1 MNAKP
6 RALIHVQHLL
16 GIGHLRRALAL
27 GRALAGAGAE
37 VTVASGGMRVP
48 NLPADGLNLVQLPP
62 ARAVDATFKQLL
74 DEHGRPVD
82 DAWRARRKEAL
93 LALFASTSPDL
104 LAIELYPFGRRQL
117 RFELEPLLDAAH
129 ARTPR
134 PAIACSLRDIIH
146 PPAPGRVEGVVAAV
160 RERFDMVLVHG
171 DPGLIPLDL
180 SFPEASRI
188 AQRLRYTGYL
198 LDQPLPRVATARREP
213 EVIVSSGG
221 GAVGEPLLKA
231 ALAAR
236 GLTRYRDRPWRL
248 LAGHN
253 LEENAFQALCREA
266 PRGVTVER
274 ARPDFTALLPDV
286 LCSVSQAGYNTVIE
300 VLTARAP
307 AVFVPFADEAEVEQT
322 LRCRALQRHGLCR
335 WVAPAGLEPL
345 GLARVIDAAEPPP
358 PGLKIDTDGGRKSA
372 QLLLRAVAEK
382 ATFARDL
389 SQRRDP

>member
-1 MNAKP
+1 MSAKP

-16 GIGHLRRALAL
+16 GVGHLRRALAL
-27 GRALAGAGAE
+27 GRALAEAGAE
-37 VTVASGGMRVP
+37 VTVASGGMSVP
-48 NLPADGLNLVQLPP
+48 NLPAAGLRLVQLPP
-62 ARAVDATFKQLL
+62 ARAADATFKQML

-82 DAWRARRKEAL
+82 DAWRARRKDAL
-93 LALFASTSPDL
+93 LDLFASTSPDL

-146 PPAPGRVEGVVAAV
+146 PPAPGRIESIVAVV
-160 RERFDMVLVHG
+160 RERFDMVLAHG

-180 SFPEASRI
+180 SFPEVGRI
-188 AQRLRYTGYL
+188 AQRLHYTGYL
-198 LDQPLPRVATARREP
+198 LDQPLPHIPATARQP

-236 GLTRYRDRPWRL
+236 ALTRYRDRPWRL

-253 LEENAFQALCREA
+253 LDESAFRALAREA
-266 PRGVTVER
+266 PPGVAVER
-274 ARPDFTALLPDV
+274 ARADFTALLPGA
-286 LCSVSQAGYNTVIE
+286 LCSVSQAGYNTAIE
-300 VLTARAP
+300 VLAARAP

-335 WVAPAGLEPL
+335 WVAPAGLEPR
-345 GLARVIDAAEPPP
+345 GLAQAIDAVEPPP